1 MSMYLIHR
9 VIFFFF
15 FLFHKAEV
23 PFQNNLFMREL
34 KKVHYEA
41 VQR

>member
-1 MSMYLIHR
+1 MSTYLLHN
-9 VIFFFF
+9 VI

-41 VQR
+41 VER